1 MSLNFNED
9 ILTLIEKPSRYIGG
23 EVNSAKKNKS
33 ECRLSFA
40 LAFPDTYE
48 VGMSH
53 LGSQILYSILNSVPE
68 ISAERFYAPWPDME
82 LQMRKNNIML
92 SSLESRAPLKNFD
105 IVGFSLQYELSYT
118 NVLNMLQLGGIPIYA
133 RDRKKGTSLVIA
145 GGPSVF
151 NPAPVTAFFDA
162 FVIGEGEEV
171 VIEISRAVMKGKKRS
186 YSRGQILESIAEI
199 EGLYVPAIHTN
210 GERVKKRI
218 VSDIN
223 QWLMPLRPVVP
234 LMNTIHDR
242 VTLEIAR
249 GCTRGCRFCQAGM
262 VWRPVRERTPEVLE
276 KMADEMLC
284 STGHNELSLLSLS
297 SGDYSMIEYLLPE
310 LMNRYYDKRV
320 ALALPSMRVETLT
333 RELIDE
339 IKRVRKTSFTLA
351 PEAGTQRLRNVINKG
366 NTEENLLSTTRNVF
380 GSGWRSMK
388 LYFMLGLPG
397 ERKEDLKGIA
407 DLAYRVLREGEN
419 RRQVTVSLSTFV
431 PKPHTPFQ
439 WCRQISLE
447 EILERQELLKK
458 NIRNRNLKI
467 KWHDGRMSLLEG
479 VFSRGDEKLGILLEN
494 AFHRGC
500 RFDGWSDQLKFNLW
514 EEAIRETG
522 IRVEDYLRERN
533 FTEKLPWDRIDCGIS
548 RDFLT
553 KELQKSFEEELTAD
567 CRFGACHQCGICD
580 HDTIRNIIAKDD
592 AGSVG
597 KEEVEPVKEE
607 HNRQPERFRI
617 KFAKE
622 GASRLL
628 SHLEVSSAL
637 IRGIK
642 RGGLSFIFSKGFH
655 PHPKISFPF
664 ATSVGMESLG
674 EYVDIQVESPG
685 ENIKKVVQKINS
697 FFPSGLRILNVRGIT
712 SDTDSL
718 SKVIKGFKYE
728 VVLPEKISLEK
739 VGLLDEKIKTFLKS
753 DEFIILREK
762 KRKPTRRNIRPI
774 VNALFFDREDSRIKI
789 TVLFGKDG
797 GVKPSEILAEVL
809 GMSSDL
815 AKMARII
822 KTDTIFYDSSQ
833 DIFEKRH
840 LRAAS

>member
-1 MSLNFNED
+1 MSSKLDED
-9 ILTLIEKPSRYIGG
+9 IFTLVEKPSRYIGG

-53 LGSQILYSILNSVPE
+53 LGLQILYSILNSVPE
-68 ISAERFYAPWPDME
+68 ISAERVYAPWPDME
-82 LQMRKNNIML
+82 FQMRKNNIML

-118 NVLNMLQLGGIPIYA
+118 NVLNMLELGGIPIYA
-133 RDRKKGTSLVIA
+133 RDRKKETPLVIA
-145 GGPSVF
+145 GGPCTF
-151 NPAPVTAFFDA
+151 NPAPVTDFFDA

-171 VIEISRAVMKGKKRS
+171 VIEISRAVIKGKKRR
-186 YSRGQILESIAEI
+186 YSREQLLESIAQI
-199 EGLYVPAIHTN
+199 KGVYIPAIHTN

-218 VSDIN
+218 VPDIN
-223 QWLMPLRPVVP
+223 QWLVPLRPVVP

-262 VWRPVRERTPEVLE
+262 VWRPVRERTPEVLG

-366 NTEENLLSTTRNVF
+366 NTAENLLTTTRNVF
-380 GSGWRSMK
+380 GAGWRSMK

-407 DLAYRVLREGEN
+407 DLAYQVLREGEN

-447 EILERQELLKK
+447 EILERQEFLKK
-458 NIRNRNLKI
+458 AIRNRNIKI

-479 VFSRGDEKLGILLEN
+479 VFSRGDEKLGTLLEN
-494 AFHRGC
+494 AFRLGC
-500 RFDGWSDQLKFNLW
+500 RFDGWSDQFKFDLW
-514 EEAIRETG
+514 EEAMRETG
-522 IRVEDYLRERN
+522 IRVEDYLRERHI
-533 FTEKLPWDRIDCGIS
+533 TERLPWDRIDCGIS

-553 KELQKSFEEELTAD
+553 KELQKSLGEELTAD

-580 HDTIRNIIAKDD
+580 HHTIRNIIAKDD
-592 AGSVG
+592 AGTVG
-597 KEEVEPVKEE
+597 KQEVGPAKEKSP
-607 HNRQPERFRI
+607 RQPERLRI

-622 GASRLL
+622 GVSRLL

-637 IRGIK
+637 SRGIK
-642 RGGLSFIFSKGFH
+642 RGGLSFIYSKGFH
-655 PHPKISFPF
+655 PHPKMSFTF

-685 ENIKKVVQKINS
+685 ENIKNVVQNINS
-697 FFPSGLRILNVRGIT
+697 FLPSGLRILNVREIPP
-712 SDTDSL
+712 DTDSL

-728 VVLPEKISLEK
+728 VVLPEKIPLEK
-739 VGLLDEKIKTFLKS
+739 GRLLDEKIETFFKS

-762 KRKPTRRNIRPI
+762 KRKQTRRNIRPI
-774 VNALFFDREDSRIKI
+774 VNTLFFDREDSRIKMSL
-789 TVLFGKDG
+789 LFGKDG
-797 GVKPSEILAEVL
+797 GVKPSEILVEVL
-809 GMSSDL
+809 GMGSDL
-815 AKMARII
+815 AKMARTI
-822 KTDTIFYDSSQ
+822 KTDTIFHDSSQ
-833 DIFEKRH
+833 DISEKRH
-840 LRAAS
+840 LQAAG

>member
-1 MSLNFNED
+1 MSPKLYED
-9 ILTLIEKPSRYIGG
+9 IFTLVEKPSRYIGG

-53 LGSQILYSILNSVPE
+53 LGLQILYSILNSVPE

-82 LQMRKNNIML
+82 FQMRKNNIML
-92 SSLESRAPLKNFD
+92 SSLESRAPLKDFD

-118 NVLNMLQLGGIPIYA
+118 NVLNMLELGGIPIYA
-133 RDRKKGTSLVIA
+133 RDRKKETPLVIA
-145 GGPSVF
+145 GGPSAF
-151 NPAPVTAFFDA
+151 NPAPVTDFFDA

-171 VIEISRAVMKGKKRS
+171 ILEISRAVMKGKKRR
-186 YSRGQILESIAEI
+186 YSRGQLLESIAEI
-199 EGLYVPAIHTN
+199 EGVYIPAIHTN

-223 QWLMPLRPVVP
+223 QWLVPLRPVVP

-366 NTEENLLSTTRNVF
+366 NTEEDLLSTTRNVF
-380 GSGWRSMK
+380 GAGWRSIK

-439 WCRQISLE
+439 WCRQIGLE

-458 NIRNRNLKI
+458 NIRNRNIKI
-467 KWHDGRMSLLEG
+467 KWQDGRMSLLEG
-479 VFSRGDEKLGILLEN
+479 VFSRGDEKLGALLER
-494 AFHRGC
+494 AFRLGC
-500 RFDGWSDQLKFNLW
+500 RFDGWSDQFKFDLW
-514 EEAIRETG
+514 EEAIKEAG
-522 IRVEDYLRERN
+522 IRVEDYLRERHI
-533 FTEKLPWDRIDCGIS
+533 TEELPWDRIDCGIS

-553 KELQKSFEEELTAD
+553 KELQKSLGEELTAD
-567 CRFGACHQCGICD
+567 CRFGVCHQCGICD
-580 HDTIRNIIAKDD
+580 HDTIRNIIAKDG
-592 AGSVG
+592 AGTVG
-597 KEEVEPVKEE
+597 KKEVEPAKEE
-607 HNRQPERFRI
+607 SPRQIEKFRI

-622 GASRLL
+622 GVSRLL
-628 SHLEVSSAL
+628 SHLEISSAL

-642 RGGLSFIFSKGFH
+642 RSGLSFMYSKGFH
-655 PHPKISFPF
+655 PHPKISFPY

-685 ENIKKVVQKINS
+685 ESIKEVIQKINS
-697 FFPSGLRILNVRGIT
+697 FLPSGLRILNVRGIPP
-712 SDTDSL
+712 DTDSL

-728 VVLPEKISLEK
+728 VVLPEKIPLEK
-739 VGLLDEKIKTFLKS
+739 EKLLDEKIETFLKS
-753 DEFIILREK
+753 DELIMLREK
-762 KRKPTRRNIRPI
+762 KRKQTRRNIRPI
-774 VNALFFDREDSRIKI
+774 VNALFFDREDSRIKMSL
-789 TVLFGKDG
+789 LFGKDG
-797 GVKPSEILAEVL
+797 GVKPSEIIVEVL
-809 GMSSDL
+809 GMDSDS

-822 KTDTIFYDSSQ
+822 KTDTIFHDSSQ
-833 DIFEKRH
+833 DISEKRH
-840 LRAAS
+840 LRAAG

>member
-1 MSLNFNED
+1 MSSKLYED
-9 ILTLIEKPSRYIGG
+9 IFTLVEKPSRYIGG

-82 LQMRKNNIML
+82 FQMRKNNIIL

-118 NVLNMLQLGGIPIYA
+118 NVLNMLELGGIPIYA
-133 RDRKKGTSLVIA
+133 RDRKKETPLVIA
-145 GGPSVF
+145 GGPCTF
-151 NPAPVTAFFDA
+151 NPAPVAAFFDA

-171 VIEISRAVMKGKKRS
+171 VIEISRAVMKGKKRR
-186 YSRGQILESIAEI
+186 YSREQLLESIAKI
-199 EGLYVPAIHTN
+199 EGVYIPAIHAN
-210 GERVKKRI
+210 GGRIKKRI

-223 QWLMPLRPVVP
+223 QWLIPLRPVVP

-262 VWRPVRERTPEVLE
+262 VWRPVRERTPEVLG

-333 RELIDE
+333 RKLIDE

-366 NTEENLLSTTRNVF
+366 NTEEDLLSTTRDVF
-380 GSGWRSMK
+380 AAGWRSVK

-397 ERKEDLKGIA
+397 ERKEDLEGIA
-407 DLAYRVLREGEN
+407 DLAYRVLQEGEN

-479 VFSRGDEKLGILLEN
+479 VFSRGDEKLGALLEN
-494 AFHRGC
+494 AFRLGC
-500 RFDGWSDQLKFNLW
+500 RFDGWSEQFKFDLW
-514 EEAIRETG
+514 EQAIRETG
-522 IRVEDYLRERN
+522 IRVEDYLRERHI
-533 FTEKLPWDRIDCGIS
+533 TEKLPWDRIDCGIS

-553 KELQKSFEEELTAD
+553 EELQKSLGEELTAD

-580 HDTIRNIIAKDD
+580 HDTIRNIIAKD
-592 AGSVG
+592 SVG
-597 KEEVEPVKEE
+597 TVEKEEVEPAKEE
-607 HNRQPERFRI
+607 SPRQPQRFRI

-622 GASRLL
+622 GVSRLL

-642 RGGLSFIFSKGFH
+642 RSGLSFIYSKGFH
-655 PHPKISFPF
+655 PHPKISFPY

-674 EYVDIQVESPG
+674 EYVDIKVESPG
-685 ENIKKVVQKINS
+685 ESIEKVIQKINS
-697 FFPSGLRILNVRGIT
+697 FLPSGLRILNVREIQP
-712 SDTDSL
+712 DTDSL
-718 SKVIKGFKYE
+718 AKIIKGFKYE
-728 VVLPEKISLEK
+728 VVLPDKIPLEK
-739 VGLLDEKIKTFLKS
+739 GRLLDEKIETFLKS
-753 DEFIILREK
+753 DEFIMLREK
-762 KRKPTRRNIRPI
+762 KRKQTRRNIRPI
-774 VNALFFDREDSRIKI
+774 VNTLFLDREDSRIKMSL
-789 TVLFGKDG
+789 LFGKDG
-797 GVKPSEILAEVL
+797 GVKPSEILVDVL
-809 GMSSDL
+809 GMGSDL

-822 KTDTIFYDSSQ
+822 KTDTIFHDSSQ
-833 DIFEKRH
+833 DISEKRH
-840 LRAAS
+840 LRAAG

>member
-1 MSLNFNED
+1 MSSKLYED
-9 ILTLIEKPSRYIGG
+9 IFTLVEKPSRYIGG

-53 LGSQILYSILNSVPE
+53 LGLQILYSILNSVPE

-82 LQMRKNNIML
+82 FQMRKNNIML

-118 NVLNMLQLGGIPIYA
+118 NVLNMLELGGIPIYA
-133 RDRKKGTSLVIA
+133 RDRKEEVPLVIA
-145 GGPSVF
+145 GGPCTF

-171 VIEISRAVMKGKKRS
+171 VMEISRAVMEGKKRG
-186 YSRGQILESIAEI
+186 YTRGQLLESLAEI
-199 EGLYVPAIHTN
+199 EGVYIPAIHTS

-223 QWLMPLRPVVP
+223 QWLVPLRPVVP

-262 VWRPVRERTPEVLE
+262 VWRPVRERTPEVLG

-297 SGDYSMIEYLLPE
+297 SGDYSMIEYLVSK

-366 NTEENLLSTTRNVF
+366 NTEEDLLSTTRNVF
-380 GSGWRSMK
+380 GAGWRSIK

-397 ERKEDLKGIA
+397 ERKEDLEGIT

-447 EILERQELLKK
+447 VILERQEFLKK

-479 VFSRGDEKLGILLEN
+479 VFSRGDEKLGALLER
-494 AFHRGC
+494 AFRLGC
-500 RFDGWSDQLKFNLW
+500 RFDGWSDQFKFDLW
-514 EEAIRETG
+514 EEAIRETD
-522 IRVEDYLRERN
+522 IRVEDYLRERHI
-533 FTEKLPWDRIDCGIS
+533 TEKLSWDRIDCGIS
-548 RDFLT
+548 KNFLT
-553 KELQKSFEEELTAD
+553 EELRKSLGEELTAD
-567 CRFGACHQCGICD
+567 CRFGVCHQCGI
-580 HDTIRNIIAKDD
+580 
-592 AGSVG
+592 
-597 KEEVEPVKEE
+597 
-607 HNRQPERFRI
+607 
-617 KFAKE
+617 
-622 GASRLL
+622 
-628 SHLEVSSAL
+628 
-637 IRGIK
+637 
-642 RGGLSFIFSKGFH
+642 
-655 PHPKISFPF
+655 
-664 ATSVGMESLG
+664 
-674 EYVDIQVESPG
+674 
-685 ENIKKVVQKINS
+685 
-697 FFPSGLRILNVRGIT
+697 
-712 SDTDSL
+712 
-718 SKVIKGFKYE
+718 
-728 VVLPEKISLEK
+728 
-739 VGLLDEKIKTFLKS
+739 
-753 DEFIILREK
+753 
-762 KRKPTRRNIRPI
+762 
-774 VNALFFDREDSRIKI
+774 
-789 TVLFGKDG
+789 
-797 GVKPSEILAEVL
+797 
-809 GMSSDL
+809 
-815 AKMARII
+815 
-822 KTDTIFYDSSQ
+822 
-833 DIFEKRH
+833 
-840 LRAAS
+840 